1 LSSRY
6 ILLKKAIA
14 FFNKTLEQTTTQ
26 TKPSLQNK
34 NRNILLFTLLTLALL
49 LTFLLNISLGSVS
62 IPLKDVFNSLIGGN
76 SSKETWDYIIIN
88 YRLPKASA
96 AILAGMG
103 LSISGLLMQT
113 LFRNPLAGPDVLG
126 LSSGAS
132 LGVATIVLGAAFLPP
147 FLSSI
152 LLSPYGIILASSLG
166 SFFVLLAVLAVSQ
179 RLRDTMA
186 ILIVG
191 LMFASLTS
199 AIIGT
204 LTYFSTA
211 EQLQKFT
218 FWSLGNLGNLSW
230 PSIGILSICVTIA
243 LLLSLVSIK
252 PLNALLLGENYAR
265 SLGMN
270 YKKTRLIIIFSTS
283 ILAGSITAFAGPI
296 AFIGLAVPHI
306 AKLVFQTSNHT
317 ILFWS
322 TLLFGAIIM
331 LICDSISQLPGSD
344 LFLPINAVTSIF
356 GAPIVIWLLIRKRRM
371 MN

>member
-1 LSSRY
+1 MR
-6 ILLKKAIA
+6 
-14 FFNKTLEQTTTQ
+14 
-26 TKPSLQNK
+26 NK
-34 NRNILLFTLLTLALL
+34 NRNTLLFFILTLSLL
-49 LTFLLNISLGSVS
+49 LLLLLNISLGSVS
-62 IPLKDVFNSLIGGN
+62 IPIKDVFNSLIGEN
-76 SSKETWDYIIIN
+76 SSKETWNYIIIN
-88 YRLPKASA
+88 YRLPKAIT
-96 AILAGMG
+96 AIVVGIG

-126 LSSGAS
+126 LSSGSS
-132 LGVATIVLGAAFLPP
+132 LGVATIVMGAAFLPTA
-147 FLSSI
+147 LSSI
-152 LLSPYGIILASSLG
+152 LLSSFGILLASSLG
-166 SFFVLLAVLAVSQ
+166 SFLVLLAVLAVSQ

-191 LMFASLTS
+191 LMFTSLTS
-199 AIIGT
+199 AIVGT

-218 FWSLGNLGNLSW
+218 FWSMGNLGNLSW
-230 PSIGILSICVTIA
+230 PSIVILSICVTIG

-265 SLGMN
+265 SLGIN
-270 YKKTRLIIIFSTS
+270 YKRTRLIIILATS
-283 ILAGSITAFAGPI
+283 ILAGSITAYAGPI

-317 ILFWS
+317 ILFWA
-322 TLLFGAIIM
+322 TLLLGAIIM

-344 LFLPINAVTSIF
+344 LTLPINVVTSIF
-356 GAPIVIWLLIRKRRM
+356 GAPIVIWLLVRKRKM

>member
-1 LSSRY
+1 M
-6 ILLKKAIA
+6 
-14 FFNKTLEQTTTQ
+14 FQ
-26 TKPSLQNK
+26 
-34 NRNILLFTLLTLALL
+34 NRNTLLFTLLIVSLL
-49 LTFLLNISLGSVS
+49 FLLLLNISLGSVS
-62 IPLKDVFNSLIGGN
+62 IPIKDVFNSLTGGN

-88 YRLPKASA
+88 YRLPKAFA
-96 AILAGMG
+96 AILVGMG

-132 LGVATIVLGAAFLPP
+132 LGVATIVLGAAFLPIG
-147 FLSSI
+147 LSSI
-152 LLSPYGIILASSLG
+152 LLSSYGIVLASSLG
-166 SFFVLLAVLAVSQ
+166 SFLVLLAVLAVSQ

-199 AIIGT
+199 AIIGS

-218 FWSLGNLGNLSW
+218 FWSMGNLGNLSW
-230 PSIGILSICVTIA
+230 SSIVILSVCVAIG

-270 YKKTRLIIIFSTS
+270 YKRTRLIIIFATS
-283 ILAGSITAFAGPI
+283 ILAGSITAYAGPI

-322 TLLFGAIIM
+322 TLLLGAIIM

-344 LFLPINAVTSIF
+344 LTLPINAVTSIF
-356 GAPIVIWLLIRKRRM
+356 GAPIVIWLLIRKRKM

>member
-1 LSSRY
+1 MLV
-6 ILLKKAIA
+6 
-14 FFNKTLEQTTTQ
+14 
-26 TKPSLQNK
+26 
-34 NRNILLFTLLTLALL
+34 LFLV
-49 LTFLLNISLGSVS
+49 NISLGSVS
-62 IPLKDVFNSLIGGN
+62 IPIKDVFNSLTTGN
-76 SSKETWDYIIIN
+76 CSKETWQYIILN
-88 YRLPKASA
+88 YRLPKAIA
-96 AILAGMG
+96 AVLVGMG

-113 LFRNPLAGPDVLG
+113 LFKNPLAGPYVLG

-132 LGVATIVLGAAFLPP
+132 LGVAIVILGASFLPP
-147 FLSSI
+147 FLSTI
-152 LLSPYGIILASSLG
+152 LVSSYGIVLASSLG
-166 SFFVLLAVLAVSQ
+166 SFLVLLAVLAVSQ

-191 LMFASLTS
+191 LMFGSLTN
-199 AIIGT
+199 AIVGT

-230 PSIGILSICVTIA
+230 TSIAILSICIGVG
-243 LLLSLVSIK
+243 LLLSVFSIK
-252 PLNALLLGENYAR
+252 PLNTLLLGENYAK
-265 SLGMN
+265 SLGLN
-270 YKKTRLIIIFSTS
+270 YNKARLIIIFATS

-322 TLLFGAIIM
+322 TMLFGSIIM

-344 LFLPINAVTSIF
+344 FTLPINAVTSIF
-356 GAPIVIWLLIRKRRM
+356 GAPIVIWLLIRKRKM
-371 MN
+371 IG

>member
-1 LSSRY
+1 L
-6 ILLKKAIA
+6 
-14 FFNKTLEQTTTQ
+14 
-26 TKPSLQNK
+26 
-34 NRNILLFTLLTLALL
+34 
-49 LTFLLNISLGSVS
+49 LLNISLGSVS
-62 IPLKDVFNSLIGGN
+62 IPIKDVFNSLIDGN

-88 YRLPKASA
+88 YRLPKAIT
-96 AILAGMG
+96 AIVVGIG

-113 LFRNPLAGPDVLG
+113 LFQNPLAGPDVLG

-132 LGVATIVLGAAFLPP
+132 LGVATIVMGAAFLPTG
-147 FLSSI
+147 LSSS
-152 LLSPYGIILASSLG
+152 LLSSYGIILASSLG
-166 SFFVLLAVLAVSQ
+166 SFLVLLAVLAISQ

-199 AIIGT
+199 AIVGT

-218 FWSLGNLGNLSW
+218 FWSMGNLGNLSW
-230 PSIGILSICVTIA
+230 SSIRILSICVAIG
-243 LLLSLVSIK
+243 LLLSLISIK

-270 YKKTRLIIIFSTS
+270 YKRTRLIIIIAAS
-283 ILAGSITAFAGPI
+283 ILAGSITAYSGPI

-317 ILFWS
+317 ILFWA
-322 TLLFGAIIM
+322 TLLLGAIIM

-344 LFLPINAVTSIF
+344 LNLPINAVTSIF
-356 GAPIVIWLLIRKRRM
+356 GAPIVIWLLVRKRKM

>member
-1 LSSRY
+1 MV
-6 ILLKKAIA
+6 
-14 FFNKTLEQTTTQ
+14 
-26 TKPSLQNK
+26 
-34 NRNILLFTLLTLALL
+34 LL
-49 LTFLLNISLGSVS
+49 LLLNISLGSVS
-62 IPLKDVFNSLIGGN
+62 IPVKDVFNSLIDGN
-76 SSKETWDYIIIN
+76 SGKETWDYIIIN
-88 YRLPKASA
+88 YRLPKAIT
-96 AILAGMG
+96 AIVSGMG

-126 LSSGAS
+126 LSSGSS
-132 LGVATIVLGAAFLPP
+132 LGVATIVMGAAFLPTG
-147 FLSSI
+147 LSSS
-152 LLSPYGIILASSLG
+152 LLSSYGIILASSLG
-166 SFFVLLAVLAVSQ
+166 SFLVLLAVLAVSQ

-199 AIIGT
+199 AIVGT

-218 FWSLGNLGNLSW
+218 FWSMGNLGNLSW
-230 PSIGILSICVTIA
+230 SSIGILSICVTIG

-270 YKKTRLIIIFSTS
+270 YKKTRLIIIFTTS
-283 ILAGSITAFAGPI
+283 ILAGSITAYAGPI

-317 ILFWS
+317 ILFWA
-322 TLLFGAIIM
+322 TLLLGAIIM

-344 LFLPINAVTSIF
+344 LTLPINAVTSIF
-356 GAPIVIWLLIRKRRM
+356 GAPIVIWLLVRKRKM